1 MFAYVAKRI
10 VAMPFLLLGVIT
22 VAFLL
27 THFTAADPLTS
38 IIGERQMNNPEVVEA
53 ARQRWGLDRSLPEQY
68 LVYLG
73 NLVTGDFGTS
83 FRTRQPVA
91 HDLIVRLPATLEL
104 VIAAMMLGTVFGI
117 TLGVLAARFRG
128 GMIDNVAR
136 LFALVGA
143 SAPVFWSGLLVLFVF
158 SVQLG
163 WLPGPGRIDARAAAP
178 PFVTG
183 FFTIDTLLAG
193 DWIGFRSALLHLALP
208 ASVLGWT
215 VTGIVSRMVRA
226 SMLDVLS
233 QEYILAARA
242 KGANPARVLIHHAL
256 RNAMLPTLTIIG
268 FSFAYLITGAVL
280 TETIFAWPGIG
291 SYAVSA
297 ARGLDH
303 PAIIGVTIVGG
314 AAFLISNL
322 LTDIAYAV
330 VDPRVKLGAKV
341 GA

>member
-1 MFAYVAKRI
+1 MTTYI
-10 VAMPFLLLGVIT
+10 VRRLIAMPLLLLGVIT

-27 THFTAADPLTS
+27 TYFTAADPLTS
-38 IIGERQMNNPEVVEA
+38 IIGERQMNNPAVVEA
-53 ARQRWGLDRSLPEQY
+53 ARERWGLDRPLPERY
-68 LVYLG
+68 LIYLG
-73 NLVTGDFGTS
+73 NLVTGDMGTS

-91 HDLIVRLPATLEL
+91 QDLMVRLPATLEL
-104 VIAAMMLGTVFGI
+104 VIAAMFLGTIFGVV
-117 TLGVLAARFRG
+117 LGVLAARFRDG
-128 GMIDNVAR
+128 PIDNIAR

-143 SAPVFWSGLLVLFVF
+143 SAPVFWSGLLVLFIF

-163 WLPGPGRIDARAAAP
+163 WLPGPGRIDTRAVAP
-178 PFVTG
+178 TFVTG
-183 FFTIDTLLAG
+183 FYTVDALLAG
-193 DWIGFRSALLHLALP
+193 DWAGFRSVLLHLVLP

-242 KGANPARVLIHHAL
+242 KGAGPLRVLIHHAL
-256 RNAMLPTLTIIG
+256 RNAMLPTLTILG
-268 FSFAYLITGAVL
+268 FSFAYLITGAIL
-280 TETIFAWPGIG
+280 TETIFSWPGIG
-291 SYAVSA
+291 SYAVAA

-303 PAIIGVTIVGG
+303 PAIVGVTIVGG

-330 VDPRVKLGAKV
+330 VDPRVKLSQQESS
-341 GA
+341 

>member
-143 SAPVFWSGLLVLFVF
+143 
-158 SVQLG
+158 
-163 WLPGPGRIDARAAAP
+163 
-178 PFVTG
+178 
-183 FFTIDTLLAG
+183 
-193 DWIGFRSALLHLALP
+193 
-208 ASVLGWT
+208 
-215 VTGIVSRMVRA
+215 
-226 SMLDVLS
+226 
-233 QEYILAARA
+233 
-242 KGANPARVLIHHAL
+242 
-256 RNAMLPTLTIIG
+256 
-268 FSFAYLITGAVL
+268 
-280 TETIFAWPGIG
+280 
-291 SYAVSA
+291 
-297 ARGLDH
+297 
-303 PAIIGVTIVGG
+303 
-314 AAFLISNL
+314 
-322 LTDIAYAV
+322 
-330 VDPRVKLGAKV
+330 
-341 GA
+341 

>member
-1 MFAYVAKRI
+1 MFAYVTKRLI
-10 VAMPFLLLGVIT
+10 AMPFLLLGVIT

-91 HDLIVRLPATLEL
+91 QDLILRLPATLEL
-104 VIAAMMLGTVFGI
+104 VIAAMMLGTLFGI

-128 GMIDNVAR
+128 GVIDNLAR
-136 LFALVGA
+136 LFALIGA

-163 WLPGPGRIDARAAAP
+163 WLPGPGRIDARAVAP

-193 DWIGFRSALLHLALP
+193 DWTGFRSVLLHLLLP

-242 KGANPARVLIHHAL
+242 KGASPVRVLLHHAL

-303 PAIIGVTIVGG
+303 PAIVGVTIIGG
-314 AAFLISNL
+314 AAFLIANL

-330 VDPRVKLGAKV
+330 VDPRVKLGAKA

>member
-1 MFAYVAKRI
+1 MWTYILRRLI
-10 VAMPFLLLGVIT
+10 AMPFLLLGVIT

-27 THFTAADPLTS
+27 TYFTAADPLTS
-38 IIGERQMNNPEVVEA
+38 IIGERQMNNPAVVEA
-53 ARQRWGLDRSLPEQY
+53 ARERWGLDRSLPERY
-68 LVYLG
+68 LIYLG
-73 NLVTGDFGTS
+73 NLVSGDMGTS

-91 HDLIVRLPATLEL
+91 QDLMLRLPATLEL
-104 VIAAMMLGTVFGI
+104 VITAMVLGTVFGVV
-117 TLGVLAARFRG
+117 LGVLAARFRDG
-128 GMIDNVAR
+128 PIDNLAR

-143 SAPVFWSGLLVLFVF
+143 SAPVFWSGLLVLFIF

-163 WLPGPGRIDARAAAP
+163 WLPGPGRIDARAATP

-183 FFTIDTLLAG
+183 FYTIDTLVAG
-193 DWIGFRSALLHLALP
+193 DYSGFRRVLLHLILP

-226 SMLDVLS
+226 SMLDVLG

-242 KGANPARVLIHHAL
+242 KGAGPFRVLLNHAL

-268 FSFAYLITGAVL
+268 FSFAYLITGAIL
-280 TETIFAWPGIG
+280 TETIFSWPGIG

-322 LTDIAYAV
+322 LTDIAYAL
-330 VDPRVKLGAKV
+330 VDPRVKLADQG
-341 GA
+341 GS